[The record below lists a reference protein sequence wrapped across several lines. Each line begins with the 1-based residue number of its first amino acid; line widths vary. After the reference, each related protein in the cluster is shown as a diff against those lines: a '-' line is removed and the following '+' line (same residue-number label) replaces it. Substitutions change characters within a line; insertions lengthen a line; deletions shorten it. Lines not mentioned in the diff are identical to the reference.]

1 VSAARERRRDRAV
14 PLYEDLARR
23 FAAAI
28 EAGALR
34 PGDRLPSVRALRAQE
49 RLSTATVMQAL
60 ARLELLGLVE
70 ARPRSG
76 TFVRGRPRL
85 PAPAPTHPVSRPR
98 PVTVTPLVVRVL
110 AAGRDPR
117 LVPLGFVAP
126 APSLV
131 PARALAR
138 AMATVIREDGA
149 ASLRYE
155 LPPGFLPLRRAVA
168 RRALSSGLAVD
179 PEDVVVT
186 AGASEAIALA
196 LRAVTRPGDVV
207 AIESPAYYGTLQ
219 ALESLGLR
227 ALEVPC
233 RGDTGL
239 DLDALEGLLARER
252 IAAVLAVPN
261 FSNPSGSLMP
271 EAAKRRLVRLLAERG
286 VPLVED
292 DIYGDL
298 AYDGTRPPAVQAFD
312 REGLVLSCGSFSKT
326 LAPGWRVGWVLPGR
340 FRDQVLLGK
349 FALNVATSS
358 AAQRAVARFLETGA
372 YDRHLRRLRATLH
385 LAMERMRAAVEA
397 TFPPGTRLSR
407 PAGGYVLWV
416 ELPDG
421 VDALELHARALDA
434 GIAIAPGQLFGVR
447 GGFERFIRLSC
458 GAPWDE
464 RTERAVGVVG
474 RIAASMVERGG
485 GARPLRAHAP

>member
-1 VSAARERRRDRAV
+1 VSAARDRRRDRSV

-28 EAGALR
+28 EAGVLR
-34 PGDRLPSVRALRAQE
+34 PGERLPSVRALRAQE

-76 TFVRGRPRL
+76 TFVRGRRRL
-85 PAPAPTHPVSRPR
+85 PPPAPSRPVSRPR
-98 PVTVTPLVVRVL
+98 PVTVAPLVARVL

-138 AMATVIREDGA
+138 AMSAVMREDPG
-149 ASLRYE
+149 ASLRYD
-155 LPPGFLPLRRAVA
+155 LPPGFAPLRREIA
-168 RRALSSGLAVD
+168 RRGLTWGLSVD

-186 AGASEAIALA
+186 TGASEAIYLA

-219 ALESLGLR
+219 ALDSLGLR

-233 RGDTGL
+233 RAETGL
-239 DLDALEGLLARER
+239 DLEALEALLAREK

-261 FSNPSGSLMP
+261 FSNPAGSLMP
-271 EAAKRRLVRLLAERG
+271 EAAKRRLVRRLAERG
-286 VPLVED
+286 IPLVED

-298 AYDGTRPPAVQAFD
+298 AFDGSRPPAVSAFD

-340 FRDQVLLGK
+340 FREQVLLQK
-349 FALNVATSS
+349 FALNVATS
-358 AAQRAVARFLETGA
+358 AAPQRAVARFLETGA
-372 YDRHLRRLRATLH
+372 YDRHLRRLRGVLH
-385 LAMERMRAAVEA
+385 VAMERMSAAVQA
-397 TFPPGTRLSR
+397 SFPAGARLSR

-416 ELPDG
+416 ELPAG

-434 GIAIAPGQLFGVR
+434 GVAVAPGQVFGAR
-447 GGFERFIRLSC
+447 GGFERFVRLSY
-458 GAPWDE
+458 ASPWDE
-464 RTERAVGVVG
+464 AMERGVVTVG
-474 RIAASMVERGG
+474 RIAAQLLER
-485 GARPLRAHAP
+485 RAAAAPAPVLVG